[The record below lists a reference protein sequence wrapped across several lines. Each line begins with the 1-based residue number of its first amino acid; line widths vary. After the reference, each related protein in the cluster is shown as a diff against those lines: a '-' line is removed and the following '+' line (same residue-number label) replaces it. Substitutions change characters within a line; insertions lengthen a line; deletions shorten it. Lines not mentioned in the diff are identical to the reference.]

1 MRLAE
6 FLSTERVLL
15 PLARGDGT
23 ALSSLREATATLI
36 ERLVAGGV
44 VKDAEK
50 LRRRSDEARGEDI
63 VAFTDRAFLA
73 HFRTDAVK
81 DLAVAMGV
89 APTPVGREQGEGEPQ
104 RARIVL
110 LLLAP
115 PRLAARYLQVLGA
128 FARLLSDASV
138 TSQILAA
145 TTPAS
150 LLSVPA
156 LAQYELPE
164 ELSVRDLMTE
174 HPRTATPDTPLRD
187 AARLMARSVINAMPV
202 VDAGGLL
209 LGLLSEREL
218 MRHLVTSYLQGGA
231 PQRPTAGAN
240 MRRSVRDVMTR
251 QVLAVSPEQPLAE
264 VASLMTNKDVDGVPV
279 VREGRL
285 VGFLTRGDIVRKL
298 IGP

>member
-1 MRLAE
+1 MRLTE
-6 FLSTERVLL
+6 FLSAERILL
-15 PLARGDGT
+15 PLVRGDGT
-23 ALSSLREATATLI
+23 PLTSLSDATAALI
-36 ERLVAGGV
+36 DRLVAGGV
-44 VKDAEK
+44 VKDADK
-50 LRRRSDEARGEDI
+50 LRRRSDEGRGEDI
-63 VAFTDRAFLA
+63 VAFTDRVFLA

-89 APTPVGREQGEGEPQ
+89 APSPVGREQGEGEPQ
-104 RARIVL
+104 RARIVM

-128 FARLLSDASV
+128 FARLLSDEAV
-138 TSQILAA
+138 VVQILAA
-145 TTPAS
+145 TTVAS

-156 LAQYELPE
+156 LARYELPE

-174 HPRTATPDTPLRD
+174 NPRTATPDTPLRD

-202 VDAGGLL
+202 VDGGGLL

-218 MRHLVTSYLQGGA
+218 MRHLVTSYLQSGA